1 MQTKPIFS
9 TVHDAVTDKSMLVRV
24 DLIQKIWESELN
36 EKSVRVIQFLNGDI
50 EYVHNSLEALAH
62 EFMTL

>member
-1 MQTKPIFS
+1 MLKPVFS

-36 EKSVRVIQFLNGDI
+36 GKSVRVIQFTNGDI
-50 EYVHNSLEALAH
+50 EYVHNSLEALAYK
-62 EFMTL
+62 FKSL

>member
-1 MQTKPIFS
+1 MTKPIFT

-36 EKSVRVIQFLNGDI
+36 GKSVRVVQFINGDI
-50 EYVHNSLEALAH
+50 EYVHNPLEALTY
-62 EFMTL
+62 EFKSL

>member
-1 MQTKPIFS
+1 MLKPVFS

-36 EKSVRVIQFLNGDI
+36 GKSVRVIQFTNGDI
-50 EYVHNSLEALAH
+50 EYVHNSLEALAY
-62 EFMTL
+62 EFKSL